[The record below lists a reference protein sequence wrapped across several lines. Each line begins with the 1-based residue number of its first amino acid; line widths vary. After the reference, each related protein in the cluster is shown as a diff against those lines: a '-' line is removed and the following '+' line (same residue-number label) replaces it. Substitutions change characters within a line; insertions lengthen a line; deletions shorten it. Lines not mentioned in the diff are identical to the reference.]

1 MTKLSYTMRN
11 IKYIVIHC
19 SDTPEGR
26 EVTAEEID
34 RWHRQ
39 RGFMMIG
46 YHYVIRLDGTVEHGR
61 PLFMKG
67 AACAKKDCNACGIH
81 ICYVGGRNNQGFTV
95 DTRTEAQKAA
105 LKSLLVNLKK
115 QFPQAIISGHRDWDK
130 GKACP
135 CFNAMSLNAEVQV
148 SK

>member
-1 MTKLSYTMRN
+1 MRN

-26 EVTAEEID
+26 EVTAEQID
-34 RWHRQ
+34 EWHRQ

-46 YHYVIRLDGTVEHGR
+46 YHYLIRLDGTVEHGR

-67 AACAKKDCNACGIH
+67 AACAKKDCNKCGIH
-81 ICYVGGRNNQGFTV
+81 ICYVGGRNNQGFTA
-95 DTRTEAQKAA
+95 DTRTKEQEAA
-105 LKSLLVNLKK
+105 LKLLLCELKK
-115 QFPQAIISGHRDWDK
+115 QFPNAVISGHRDWDS

-135 CFNAMSLNAEVQV
+135 CFNASALNKVVELM
-148 SK
+148 